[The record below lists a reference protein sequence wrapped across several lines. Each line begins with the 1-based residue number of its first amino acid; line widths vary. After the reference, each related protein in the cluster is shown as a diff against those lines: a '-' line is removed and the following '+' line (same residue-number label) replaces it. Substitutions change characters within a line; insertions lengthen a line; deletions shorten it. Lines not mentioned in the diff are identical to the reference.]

1 MQRAKVAVITPPL
14 VRMIWHGRHYCNVAP
29 MNTWGAEANS
39 ASGKRSVSFPEDPS
53 TFAFN
58 PWEVR
63 VPLLVRVELP
73 DSGQGQVSARATCSV
88 ENRPSLHAVLKAS
101 HLYQGLRRF
110 ESPVAILQAPCSE
123 DSLSYRCKSPL
134 PQSPSLAA
142 YPRRCH
148 LSSMC
153 RLTLH

>member
-1 MQRAKVAVITPPL
+1 
-14 VRMIWHGRHYCNVAP
+14 
-29 MNTWGAEANS
+29 
-39 ASGKRSVSFPEDPS
+39 
-53 TFAFN
+53 
-58 PWEVR
+58 

-123 DSLSYRCKSPL
+123 DSLSLTDANRP
-134 PQSPSLAA
+134 
-142 YPRRCH
+142 YPKVPAWLLTHVDAIFLQCAGSRSTKNSNLFH
-148 LSSMC
+148 D
-153 RLTLH
+153 LTLPYDSDNPA